1 MNSGIGLVF
10 NRERREK
17 QHYIIFELFM
27 KSYLN
32 LVLLFLLLHTTS
44 CKNSNEYSLPPSLQ
58 LNGKIESITETSY
71 GVGSR
76 FGDPCQSERQC
87 IAMHF
92 GMPCESRTIVFDN
105 KGNISKV
112 ISDNSIQQYATYSKS
127 NEILEELMLDREGF
141 LDYRIYNGEPAE
153 RPLGIKS
160 NNYCFKPIY
169 DRRNHLLEY
178 LANSRELEQNW
189 ANEPCSFK
197 DTIVIITR
205 TGILGKEFYK
215 AYAFDKNGEFLYEFA
230 NVPHRNYE
238 RSYYVESYYDN
249 GKPKLVSER
258 GFKERF
264 YYNNLGETTQ
274 TEGYRNNGDL
284 VHRITYYFNEIEKC
298 LEKKYVSFY
307 DGNREETLYKYYFS
321 PEGKIIKKKWWYSNK
336 YDTYSS
342 DFSYNDKLQITQ
354 INDYNI
360 VRNKKGLIDSIWI
373 DNWERRET
381 YKYEYHDFSKAYIR
395 SLCDTDFS
403 EYTKVETEYDE
414 YHNWIKK
421 ICYIDNEVAVYYERK
436 IVYK

>member
-1 MNSGIGLVF
+1 
-10 NRERREK
+10 
-17 QHYIIFELFM
+17 M

-32 LVLLFLLLHTTS
+32 FLLLFLLLYTTS
-44 CKNSNEYSLPPSLQ
+44 CNNSNEYSLPPSLQ

-141 LDYRIYNGEPAE
+141 LDYRIYNGEPTE

-169 DRRNHLLEY
+169 DKRNHLLEY

-215 AYAFDKNGEFLYEFA
+215 AYAFDKNGDFLYEFIDA
-230 NVPHRNYE
+230 HRNYE

-284 VHRITYYFNEIEKC
+284 VHRITYFFNENEKC

-307 DGNREETLYKYYFS
+307 DDNREETLYKYYFS
-321 PEGKIIKKKWWYSNK
+321 PEGKIIKQGGTYESN
-336 YDTYSS
+336 
-342 DFSYNDKLQITQ
+342 FSYNDKLQITQ